1 MTKTIGNEFRIQ
13 HYKRPVQAKKPGQG
27 GLKLNLSSTNE
38 KRGHYEVQ
46 KVFFKVK
53 GLVQTIRQK
62 KLGRTASEL

>member
-1 MTKTIGNEFRIQ
+1 MSSEFNV
-13 HYKRPVQAKKPGQG
+13 KRPVQAKKPGQG

-53 GLVQTIRQK
+53 LND
-62 KLGRTASEL
+62 E